1 MTPGALKRMVSKI
14 HHLIRG
20 SFFKS
25 SSDTLILSLPAK
37 RIKKKKKD
45 LKRPESDFMQAHQ
58 HSLRTASDIK
68 CQYYYYFRIPS
79 LVTYL
84 FLSFSSYQDKMDGMK
99 N

>member
-1 MTPGALKRMVSKI
+1 
-14 HHLIRG
+14 
-20 SFFKS
+20 
-25 SSDTLILSLPAK
+25 
-37 RIKKKKKD
+37 
-45 LKRPESDFMQAHQ
+45 MQAHQ

-68 CQYYYYFRIPS
+68 CQYYYYLRIPS